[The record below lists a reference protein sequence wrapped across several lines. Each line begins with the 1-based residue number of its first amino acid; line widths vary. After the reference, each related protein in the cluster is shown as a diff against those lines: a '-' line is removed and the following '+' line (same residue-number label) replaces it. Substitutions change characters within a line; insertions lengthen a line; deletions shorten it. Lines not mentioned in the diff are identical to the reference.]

1 MLSRPSGLRLLS
13 VLAIATAV
21 HFASVWALPR
31 VMMWKLFQTLT
42 QSAGGSKVPNQP
54 MLPPMADASARRVVM
69 PNPDLLYGLC
79 ALNLER
85 GAAIVRADPKLSSY
99 WSIALYAS
107 NSDHFFVLN
116 DREAGQRPVQLR
128 IMTQPDAAQA
138 LSTLPPDSGALSAR
152 QRGND
157 DFRTIVAPS
166 NQVLLLMRVLVEDPS
181 GGTEALEAARS
192 SLKCSTS

>member
-1 MLSRPSGLRLLS
+1 MLSRSLGLRLLLG
-13 VLAIATAV
+13 LAIAVVV
-21 HFASVWALPR
+21 HYAAMWALPR

-42 QSAGGSKVPNQP
+42 QSSGAGEAPKQP
-54 MLPPMADASARRVVM
+54 ILPPLADASARRVVM

-79 ALNLER
+79 ALDLAR
-85 GAAIVRADPKLSSY
+85 GPAIVRADPKLSSY

-116 DREAGQRPVQLR
+116 DREAGQRPVHLR
-128 IMTQPDAAQA
+128 IMAQPDPTAAA
-138 LSTLPPDSGALSAR
+138 AIVHPDAETRSASLR
-152 QRGND
+152 AIDEPQ
-157 DFRTIVAPS
+157 TIVAPS

-181 GGTEALEAARS
+181 RGREALEAARS

>member
-1 MLSRPSGLRLLS
+1 MLSRALGLRLLGG
-13 VLAIATAV
+13 LAIAVVV
-21 HFASVWALPR
+21 HYASVWALPR

-42 QSAGGSKVPNQP
+42 QSAGASEAPKQP
-54 MLPPMADASARRVVM
+54 ILPPLADASARRVVM

-79 ALNLER
+79 ALDLAR
-85 GAAIVRADPKLSSY
+85 GPAIVRADPKLSSY

-116 DREAGQRPVQLR
+116 DREAGQRPVHLLITAQR
-128 IMTQPDAAQA
+128 HSAAAAASVHPDAQTRSAS
-138 LSTLPPDSGALSAR
+138 LGAM
-152 QRGND
+152 D
-157 DFRTIVAPS
+157 EPRTIVAHS

-181 GGTEALEAARS
+181 RGTQALEAARS

>member
-1 MLSRPSGLRLLS
+1 MLTPKLGLKVLW
-13 VLAIATAV
+13 VLAIAIVV

-42 QSAGGSKVPNQP
+42 HAAGASEAPKQP
-54 MLPPMADASARRVVM
+54 ILPPLADASARRVVM

-79 ALNLER
+79 ALDLAH
-85 GAAIVRADPKLSSY
+85 GPAIVRADPKLSSY

-116 DREAGQRPVQLR
+116 DREAGQRPVHLR
-128 IMTQPDAAQA
+128 IMAQPDPTAASA
-138 LSTLPPDSGALSAR
+138 FAHSDAETRSATLRAMNEP
-152 QRGND
+152 
-157 DFRTIVAPS
+157 RTIVAPS

-181 GGTEALEAARS
+181 RGTEALEAARS